1 MSSIDKYLVHTV
13 DVVHITMTKGVRST
27 TTTADVAAFIT
38 EKEVLYRDAQGDHF
52 GTRTVVFLKGDA
64 IVEGKDEIVVEG
76 KQRPIVNIHAA
87 RDLTSAVHHLEVE
100 VS

>member
-1 MSSIDKYLVHTV
+1 MSSINKYLVHTV
-13 DVVHITMTKGVRST
+13 DIVHVTMTKGVRSMTIT
-27 TTTADVAAFIT
+27 TDVAAFLT

-52 GTRTVVFLKGDA
+52 GTRTIVFLRGDTD
-64 IVEGKDEIVVEG
+64 VEEKDELIIEG

-87 RDLTSAVHHLEVE
+87 RDLTPIVHHLEVE